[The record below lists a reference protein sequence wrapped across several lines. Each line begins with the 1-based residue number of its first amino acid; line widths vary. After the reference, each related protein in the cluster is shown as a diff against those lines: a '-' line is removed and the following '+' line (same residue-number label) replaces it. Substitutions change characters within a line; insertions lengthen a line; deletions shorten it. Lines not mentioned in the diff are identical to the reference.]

1 MPALRNLSVSK
12 KLLLLF
18 VVSALSAAVIFG
30 VGAYSSYRLADA
42 GAGEAQQVM
51 LAGERAKIKVATD
64 SLAAALA
71 AGLAAVPD
79 EKREAYLRAAI
90 KDAFFEE
97 DRSGYYFIYT
107 GTANVAHPVNPT
119 LPGKDL
125 GELKGPD
132 GVYSVRELAAAAQA
146 GGGFVRFTW
155 AKPGKGDMPKLGYA
169 TMIPGTRYWIGT
181 GVYVDNVDEAR
192 AAIADRMRA
201 LGNRM
206 TYVDAAVFA
215 VMFLLVLLPLSLM
228 ISRGISRP
236 VRETTEAARRIAAGD
251 LDVHL
256 SARGTDE
263 VGQLQQALEAM
274 AAELKS
280 NLDAIRDKE
289 ALASREAE
297 RSARAASD
305 AREAAQ
311 KVEAANGAMLAA
323 VDGLTSVVGE
333 VGAATRDLTHLGQ
346 DIQQGARQ
354 QQQQLES
361 TADAMGQMRDA
372 VTDVAQNAAEA
383 STATGQTREIAL
395 EGEAIVKDTMEAMGR
410 LKTMA
415 ETLKADMGQLGKR
428 SEGIGAVVQVISD
441 IADQT
446 NLLALNAA
454 IEAARAGEAGRGFAV
469 VADEVRKLAEKTM
482 AATGEVTANIKS
494 IQSMTRENMDGM
506 DQTMEAVD
514 ATAGLAEQSGEM
526 LRRILGAADASAGQV
541 RAIAAAA
548 EQQAASARSIMDSM
562 DRVSEIARDNAD
574 RAQDASQH
582 FQNLADQTG
591 ALSGLIRQLGQNEG

>member
-1 MPALRNLSVSK
+1 MRNLSVSK

>member
-1 MPALRNLSVSK
+1 LKNLSISK
-12 KLLLLF
+12 KLLILF
-18 VVSALSAAVIFG
+18 VVSAVSAAVIFA
-30 VGAYSSYRLADA
+30 VGAYSSYRLAEA

-51 LAGERAKIKVATD
+51 LAGEKAKIKVATD

-79 EKREAYLRAAI
+79 EKREPYLRAAI

-107 GTANVAHPVNPT
+107 GTTNVAHPVNET

-132 GVYSVRELAAAAQA
+132 GVYSVRDLAKAAQA
-146 GGGFVRFTW
+146 GGGFVKFTW
-155 AKPGKGDMPKLGYA
+155 DKPGKGGVPKLGYA

-215 VMFLLVLLPLSLM
+215 VMFLLVLFPLSLM

-274 AAELKS
+274 AGELKG

-289 ALASREAE
+289 ALATREAE
-297 RSARAASD
+297 CSAQAASE

-311 KVEAANGAMLAA
+311 KVEAANEAMLAA
-323 VDGLTSVVGE
+323 VNGLTAVAGE

-395 EGEAIVKDTMEAMGR
+395 EGEAIVKNTMEAMSR

-415 ETLKADMGQLGKR
+415 ETLKADMGQLGER

-482 AATGEVTANIKS
+482 AATGEVTVNIKS

-506 DQTMEAVD
+506 DKTMEAVD

-574 RAQDASQH
+574 RAKDASQH

>member
-1 MPALRNLSVSK
+1 MKNLSISK
-12 KLLLLF
+12 KLLILF
-18 VVSALSAAVIFG
+18 VVSAVSAAVIFA
-30 VGAYSSYRLADA
+30 VGTYSSYRLADA
-42 GAGEAQQVM
+42 GAEEAQQVM
-51 LAGERAKIKVATD
+51 LAGEKAKIKVATD

-71 AGLAAVPD
+71 VGLADVPE
-79 EKREAYLRAAI
+79 EKRETYLRAAI

-107 GTANVAHPVNPT
+107 GTTNVAHPVNAT

-132 GVYSVRELAAAAQA
+132 GVYSVRELDRAAQA
-146 GGGFVRFTW
+146 GGGFVKFTW
-155 AKPGKGDMPKLGYA
+155 TKPGKGDMPKLGYA

-192 AAIADRMRA
+192 VEIADRMRA

-215 VMFLLVLLPLSLM
+215 VMFLLVLLPMSLM

-256 SARGTDE
+256 SDRGTDE

-274 AAELKS
+274 AGELKG

-289 ALASREAE
+289 ALATREAE
-297 RSARAASD
+297 RSAQAASE

-311 KVEAANGAMLAA
+311 KVETANEAMLAA
-323 VDGLTSVVGE
+323 VNGLTSVVGE
-333 VGAATRDLTHLGQ
+333 VGAATRDLTHLGH

-354 QQQQLES
+354 QQQQLET

-395 EGEAIVKDTMEAMGR
+395 EGEAIVKNTMEAMGR

-428 SEGIGAVVQVISD
+428 SE
-441 IADQT
+441 
-446 NLLALNAA
+446 
-454 IEAARAGEAGRGFAV
+454 
-469 VADEVRKLAEKTM
+469 
-482 AATGEVTANIKS
+482 
-494 IQSMTRENMDGM
+494 
-506 DQTMEAVD
+506 
-514 ATAGLAEQSGEM
+514 
-526 LRRILGAADASAGQV
+526 
-541 RAIAAAA
+541 
-548 EQQAASARSIMDSM
+548 ASARWSRSSPTSPT
-562 DRVSEIARDNAD
+562 RRTCSHSTPPSRPPAPARPGAVSPWSPTKSESSRKRPWPQPAK
-574 RAQDASQH
+574 
-582 FQNLADQTG
+582 
-591 ALSGLIRQLGQNEG
+591 

>member
-1 MPALRNLSVSK
+1 M
-12 KLLLLF
+12 LLLF

>member
-1 MPALRNLSVSK
+1 MRNLTIST
-12 KLLLLF
+12 KLLILF
-18 VVSALSAAVIFG
+18 VVSAVSAAVIFG
-30 VGAYSSYRLADA
+30 VGTYSSFQLADA

-51 LAGERAKIKVATD
+51 LAGEKAKIKVATD

-107 GTANVAHPVNPT
+107 GTTNVAHPVNPS

-132 GVYSVRELAAAAQA
+132 GVYSVRDLAKAAQA
-146 GGGFVRFTW
+146 GGGFVKFTW

-192 AAIADRMRA
+192 AAIADRMRT

-228 ISRGISRP
+228 ISRGIAHP

-256 SARGTDE
+256 SACGTDE

-274 AAELKS
+274 AGELKG

-289 ALASREAE
+289 ALATREAA
-297 RSARAASD
+297 RSAQAASE

-323 VDGLTSVVGE
+323 VNGLTSVVGE

-346 DIQQGARQ
+346 NIQQGARQ
-354 QQQQLES
+354 QQKQLES

-395 EGEAIVKDTMEAMGR
+395 EGEAIVKNTMDAMGR

-415 ETLKADMGQLGKR
+415 ETLKADMGQLGER

-482 AATGEVTANIKS
+482 AATDEVTANIKS

-506 DQTMEAVD
+506 DKTMEAVD

-591 ALSGLIRQLGQNEG
+591 ALSGLIRQLGQTEG

>member
-1 MPALRNLSVSK
+1 MRNLSIST
-12 KLLLLF
+12 KLLILF

-30 VGAYSSYRLADA
+30 VGVYSSYRLADA
-42 GAGEAQQVM
+42 GAWEAQQAI
-51 LAGERAKIKVATD
+51 LAGEKAKIKVATD

-79 EKREAYLRAAI
+79 EKREASLRAAI

-97 DRSGYYFIYT
+97 DRSGYFFIYT
-107 GTANVAHPVNPT
+107 DTTNVAHPVNPT

-125 GELKGPD
+125 SELKGSD
-132 GVYSVRELAAAAQA
+132 GVYSVRELARAAQA
-146 GGGFVRFTW
+146 GGGFVKFTW

-169 TMIPGTRYWIGT
+169 TMIPGTRYWVGT

-256 SARGTDE
+256 SARGADE

-274 AAELKS
+274 AGELKS

-289 ALASREAE
+289 ALATREAA
-297 RSARAASD
+297 RSAQAANE
-305 AREAAQ
+305 ALEAAQ

-323 VDGLTSVVGE
+323 VNGLTSVVGE
-333 VGAATRDLTHLGQ
+333 VGAATRDLTHLGR

-395 EGEAIVKDTMEAMGR
+395 EGEAIVKNTMEAMGR
-410 LKTMA
+410 LKNMA

-494 IQSMTRENMDGM
+494 IQSMTHENMDGM
-506 DQTMEAVD
+506 DKTMEAVD

-591 ALSGLIRQLGQNEG
+591 ALSGLIRELGQTEG